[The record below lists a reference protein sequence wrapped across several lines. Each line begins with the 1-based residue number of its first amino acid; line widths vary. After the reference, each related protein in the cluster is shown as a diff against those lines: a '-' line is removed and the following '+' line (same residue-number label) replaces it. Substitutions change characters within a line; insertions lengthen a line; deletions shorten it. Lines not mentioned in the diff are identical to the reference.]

1 MPEEVQK
8 PQEEQPQSEGQN
20 QSPQIDIE
28 AEVQKRLDE
37 FAKAL
42 GFESA
47 EDMQMKILER
57 EGRYEEI
64 KEKLQKEANQWRQKY
79 QEAVLRSEITIKAS
93 QAGVVDTE
101 LLMTLV
107 RDKAQITEDGK
118 VLVNGKA
125 LEEFLNELREKK
137 PYLFAQPKSGSG
149 ASHSGIQ
156 VSPNFAKLSP
166 EEKLRLIAAKKFGGR

>member
-8 PQEEQPQSEGQN
+8 PQEEQPQSGGQN

-37 FAKAL
+37 FAKAM

-64 KEKLQKEANQWRQKY
+64 KEKLQKEAQEWRQKY
-79 QEAVLRSEITIKAS
+79 QEAVLRSEITLKAT
-93 QAGVVDTE
+93 QAGIVDTE

-107 RDKAQITEDGK
+107 RDKAQITENGQ
-118 VLVNGKA
+118 VLVNGKP

-156 VSPNFAKLSP
+156 VSPDLAKLSP
-166 EEKLRLIAAKKFGGR
+166 EEKLRLIAAKKFGGK